1 MNVPSS
7 LIREQV
13 LNVALDARGEN
24 IRQQRLLHNPT
35 TPGADSFVEHLAA
48 LRRTATPRQR
58 PHLRA
63 LLKLT
68 RDLARSNAAE
78 GRCETQIA
86 GVVDQL
92 AADLRRAETRSMPR
106 LGASDAELALRLR
119 RPLDTILSA
128 RRRNRNGKAYL
139 DAIAAVRDVARSVG
153 RETLIANATL
163 RNTLG
168 LARYDALVRIVEGRS

>member
-24 IRQQRLLHNPT
+24 IRQQRLLHNPA

-128 RRRNRNGKAYL
+128 RRRNGKAYVT
-139 DAIAAVRDVARSVG
+139 AIAAVRDVARSVG